1 MINKIKRSLKNNKRK
16 VIIILFVLL
25 IVIIGISY
33 AWLRTVVEGNK
44 NIQITVGE
52 ISIVLDD
59 ASTNGINLVDAIP
72 TYDSVGKTNEP
83 YTFPLQTKVR

>member
-1 MINKIKRSLKNNKRK
+1 MKKRK
-16 VIIILFVLL
+16 NIILILVVVLL
-25 IVIIGISY
+25 TLLIIGISY

-83 YTFPLQTKVR
+83 YIFPLQTKVR